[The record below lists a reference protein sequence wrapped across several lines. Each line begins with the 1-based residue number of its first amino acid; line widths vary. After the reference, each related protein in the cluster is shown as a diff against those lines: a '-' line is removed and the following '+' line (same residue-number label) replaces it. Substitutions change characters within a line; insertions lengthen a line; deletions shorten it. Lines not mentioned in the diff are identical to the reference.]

1 MLLENNACACFII
14 VVFQMLNL
22 AIGNKYNNAGR
33 VRPVKANVDLQSK
46 KKKKDKDCK
55 DKDSKEFHQTVKKKN
70 QWKFRPNW
78 LQL

>member
-1 MLLENNACACFII
+1 M
-14 VVFQMLNL
+14 
-22 AIGNKYNNAGR
+22 
-33 VRPVKANVDLQSK
+33 KANVDLQS

-55 DKDSKEFHQTVKKKN
+55 DKDSKEFDQTVKKN